1 MYHISMLSVS
11 WSLKSTF
18 GSERKEENTILAL
31 LEVNGTVEILVNM
44 SQMFALEL
52 ERGIVATNDASEDAL
67 LLPVG
72 GIL

>member
-1 MYHISMLSVS
+1 MLSVS

-18 GSERKEENTILAL
+18 GSERKKNTILAL
-31 LEVNGTVEILVNM
+31 LEVNGTVEILVNV

>member
-1 MYHISMLSVS
+1 MLSVS

-31 LEVNGTVEILVNM
+31 LEVNGTVEILVNV